1 MKRSLHPAGRP
12 LAAALTLA
20 IASTLTAC
28 GAHDTPKGVA
38 SAPLPPLAVGV
49 AEVQRAPLATH
60 YLATATLRGR
70 NTAVVTS
77 KGMGYVRAI
86 HVKAGDAVKA
96 GQVLVELDTNDVQ
109 AGLMQAQA
117 GASEAEAGLTQA
129 ERDVEAAKAARKLA
143 SVTYERTK
151 RLVEQKAATPQQLDE
166 AEMAATAA
174 EARERMAEA
183 GLARAR
189 ARVGQAKA
197 GVGVARVSLGDR
209 TVVAPFDGRVVSKG
223 VEVGNLASPGT
234 PLLTVEEVG
243 ALRAEATVDES
254 QTARISVGQGV
265 SVEIESVGTVL
276 QGQVGEIV
284 PTVDAVSRAFLVKV
298 DLPEPPAGAVL
309 RPGMFARARF
319 EVGQAERLVVP
330 AAAVSPRGQL
340 DRVFIVDGAKARLR
354 LVTVGARHGELVE
367 VLSGL
372 DAGEKVVV
380 AEPKAM
386 AQLADARPI
395 SVSAAA
401 GGAKP

>member
-1 MKRSLHPAGRP
+1 MKPALPPRIARR
-12 LAAALTLA
+12 LAVALATTV
-20 IASTLTAC
+20 TLTAC
-28 GAHDTPKGVA
+28 GGHDAPKGA
-38 SAPLPPLAVGV
+38 APAALPPLAVGT
-49 AEVQRAPLATH
+49 AEAHRAPLATH
-60 YLATATLRGR
+60 YLATATVRGR
-70 NTAVVTS
+70 NTALVTS
-77 KGMGYVRAI
+77 KGMGYVRVI

-109 AGLMQAQA
+109 AGLVQAQA
-117 GASEAEAGLTQA
+117 GASEALAGLTQA
-129 ERDVEAAKAARKLA
+129 ERDVEAARAARKLA
-143 SVTYERTK
+143 SISYERTQ
-151 RLVEQKAATPQQLDE
+151 RLVAQKAATQQNLDE

-209 TVVAPFDGRVVSKG
+209 TVVAPFDGRVVSKS
-223 VEVGNLASPGT
+223 VEVGNLASPGS

-254 QTARISVGQGV
+254 QTARISIGQAV
-265 SVEIESVGTVL
+265 EVEIESVGARVR
-276 QGQVGEIV
+276 GIVGEIV

-298 DLPEPPAGAVL
+298 DLPEVPEGAVL

-319 EVGQAERLVVP
+319 EVGQVERLVVP
-330 AAAVSPRGQL
+330 ANAVSERGQL
-340 DRVFIVDGAKARLR
+340 DRVFIADNGKARLR
-354 LVTVGARHGELVE
+354 LVTLGARHGEVVE

-380 AEPKAM
+380 GAPALL
-386 AQLADARPI
+386 AQLSDARPI
-395 SVSAAA
+395 TAGA
-401 GGAKP
+401 GGAAK